1 MATNDITPR
10 VIAQQIEALDHP
22 NYEIGV
28 FDPRADRMLIR
39 TWSKEKLVEPAT
51 IGYLRA
57 QNSHGCHIYIRP
69 VAPHP
74 YTLIDDLKTE
84 VVDALANSGLAPV
97 LVLQT
102 SPGNHQVWLR
112 NTAAMPNEL
121 ATGVAKELAAVT
133 GGDPGSA
140 DWRHFGRL
148 AGFTNRKDKYKQAD
162 GRFPFVRLVRTDPG
176 HVYDQA
182 EQLVA
187 KVATAQLAALEA
199 QKAARA
205 EWQRLPMRSRHAK
218 DQLTIEDFRHSDKY
232 KGDGHRIDLAYAAYA
247 LGHGVPAA
255 EVMHQLRSRDLSHK
269 GNERR
274 QMDYVERTIGKA
286 REAVQQRRGI
296 DR

>member
-1 MATNDITPR
+1 MPSSDITPR

-22 NYEIGV
+22 KYEIGV

-39 TWSKEKLVEPAT
+39 TWSKEKLAEPAT

-69 VAPHP
+69 LAPHP

-84 VVDALANSGLAPV
+84 AVEALSNSGLSPT

-112 NTAAMPNEL
+112 NAGVMPNEL
-121 ATGVAKELAAVT
+121 ATGVAKELAAIT

-148 AGFTNRKDKYKQAD
+148 AGFTNRKDKYKQPD
-162 GRFPFVRLVRTDPG
+162 GRYPFVRLVRTNPG
-176 HVYDQA
+176 HVYAQA

-187 KVATAQLAALEA
+187 RVAASQLAALEA
-199 QKAARA
+199 QKAARE
-205 EWQRLPMRSRHAK
+205 EWQKLPPKSRHTK
-218 DQLTIEDFRHSDKY
+218 SQLTIEDFRHSDKY

-247 LGHGVPAA
+247 LGHGIPAV
-255 EVMHQLRSRDLSHK
+255 EVMQQLRSRDLSHK

-274 QMDYVERTIGKA
+274 QLDYVERTIAKA
-286 REAVQQRRGI
+286 REAVQQHRGI